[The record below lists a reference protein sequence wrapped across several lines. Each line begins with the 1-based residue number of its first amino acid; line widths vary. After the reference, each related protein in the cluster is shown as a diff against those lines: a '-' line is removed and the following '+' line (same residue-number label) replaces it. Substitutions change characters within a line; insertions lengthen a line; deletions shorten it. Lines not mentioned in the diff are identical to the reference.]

1 MSLFPSKFDTSFSG
15 PTHAFLAAA
24 KSGGKNAPKRKREST
39 GNTNTPGGKG
49 QDAAVKQADANFEK
63 LLKRFGDGAVVKE
76 KNEGKEGM
84 GQLPGQGK
92 KKKQRQEKVV
102 EQSPAPSP
110 AFKADKG
117 RKSVSAFDDEPAPSP
132 AKFQK
137 KNKGD
142 TPQGK
147 KSKATPTTKA
157 AKVDPVELLIPSIP
171 NAGTKLQVGGEG
183 MSDMQ
188 QKMQDK
194 LGGARFRWINEQ
206 LYSTPSTEAVAMMK
220 KDPKIFADY
229 HQSHRLQTAAWPSP
243 PLPHLVSLLSPLRT
257 GAIIADL
264 GCGDAGLARELV
276 PKGKVVLSYDLVGDS
291 VLLAQ
296 DDAQGKGKR
305 ASEGWVV
312 EADFLT
318 HVPLPGRPGGLNF
331 TSSSAEET
339 KKSKK
344 KKQQVAKKNPAA
356 SEVVD
361 AVVCCLSLMGVNWVG
376 GIYEACRILKQ
387 GGEFHIAEVTSRFVD
402 IPAFTELVISFGFSL
417 EEESQPS
424 THFTLFKFV
433 KEAEV
438 PQGPARGEK
447 GWDARVKEGEGILKG
462 CVYKKR

>member
-1 MSLFPSKFDTSFSG
+1 MSLFPSKFDTAFSG

-24 KSGGKNAPKRKREST
+24 KGGGKNAAKRKREST
-39 GNTNTPGGKG
+39 GNTPGGKG

-63 LLKRFGDGAVVKE
+63 LLKRFGDGSVVKE
-76 KNEGKEGM
+76 KGEGKEGM
-84 GQLPGQGK
+84 GQLSGQK
-92 KKKQRQEKVV
+92 KKKQKQEKAA
-102 EQSPAPSP
+102 EESPAPTP
-110 AFKADKG
+110 APKAKGKG
-117 RKSVSAFDDEPAPSP
+117 RKSISAFDDEPAPSP
-132 AKFQK
+132 AKSQK
-137 KNKGD
+137 KGKAD
-142 TPQGK
+142 SPQGK
-147 KSKATPTTKA
+147 KSKATTTTKS
-157 AKVDPVELLIPSIP
+157 AKPTPAELPIPSIP

-243 PLPHLVSLLSPLRT
+243 PLPHLVALLTPLRD

-296 DDAQGKGKR
+296 DEQGKGKKT
-305 ASEGWVV
+305 SEGWVV

-318 HVPLPGRPGGLNF
+318 HVPLPGRPGGLAF
-331 TSSSAEET
+331 TSSSSAEET
-339 KKSKK
+339 KKGKK
-344 KKQQVAKKNPAA
+344 KKQQVAKKNLAA

-387 GGEFHIAEVTSRFVD
+387 KGDFHIAEVTSRFIDV
-402 IPAFTELVISFGFSL
+402 PAFTELVCSFGFSL
-417 EEESQPS
+417 EEQSQPS

-438 PQGPARGEK
+438 PQGPAKGET
-447 GWDARVKEGEGILKG
+447 GWEERVKEGEEILKG

>member
-63 LLKRFGDGAVVKE
+63 LLKKFGEEAVVKE
-76 KNEGKEGM
+76 KGEGKEGM

-92 KKKQRQEKVV
+92 KKKQRQEKVA

-110 AFKADKG
+110 AFKAGKG

-132 AKFQK
+132 AKSQK

-157 AKVDPVELLIPSIP
+157 AKVDPVELPIPSIP

-243 PLPHLVSLLSPLRT
+243 PLPHLVSLLSPLRA

-291 VLLAQ
+291 
-296 DDAQGKGKR
+296 
-305 ASEGWVV
+305 GWVV

-318 HVPLPGRPGGLNF
+318 HVPLPGRPG
-331 TSSSAEET
+331 
-339 KKSKK
+339 
-344 KKQQVAKKNPAA
+344 VAKKNPAA

-402 IPAFTELVISFGFSL
+402 IPAFNELVISFGFSL
-417 EEESQPS
+417 EGESQPS